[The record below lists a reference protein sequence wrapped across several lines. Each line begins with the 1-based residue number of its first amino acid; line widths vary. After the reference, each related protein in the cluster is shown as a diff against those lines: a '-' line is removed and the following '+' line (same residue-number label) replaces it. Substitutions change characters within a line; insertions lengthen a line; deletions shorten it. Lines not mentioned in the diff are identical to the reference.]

1 MEHSAV
7 STSASPDAASCL
19 AILCT
24 PERLRPL
31 KDAPRGL
38 KGLYA
43 LSDCHGRLRYIGM
56 TAQDDFRQRINSRH
70 VTGSEGNSH
79 KFSCAY
85 NVGRLWRG
93 DEKRHPQQIP
103 SDAAI
108 AKKLRTAFVRHF
120 CKAAWVPL
128 EVDPVDLGRLE
139 TAVIALAPSSMKDW
153 NGTRV
158 LAEPEPTDLLDAFL
172 DKQAWPA
179 SQIAAIERQ
188 ASLFCAEVVRIV
200 S

>member
-7 STSASPDAASCL
+7 STSASPDATSCL
-19 AILCT
+19 AMLCA
-24 PERLRPL
+24 PDRLRPL

-43 LSDCHGRLRYIGM
+43 LSDCHGRIRYIGM
-56 TAQDDFRQRINSRH
+56 TAQDDFRQRIYSRH

-93 DEKRHPQQIP
+93 DERRHPRQVP
-103 SDAAI
+103 SDADI
-108 AKKLRTAFVRHF
+108 AKKLRTAFVRHY
-120 CKAAWVPL
+120 CKAAWVSL
-128 EVDPVDLGRLE
+128 DVDPVDLGRLE
-139 TAVIALAPSSMKDW
+139 TAVIALAPPSMKAW

-158 LAEPEPTDLLDAFL
+158 LAEQEPTDLLDAFL
-172 DKQAWPA
+172 GKQAWPA

-188 ASLFCAEVVRIV
+188 ASLFRAAVIGA
-200 S
+200 